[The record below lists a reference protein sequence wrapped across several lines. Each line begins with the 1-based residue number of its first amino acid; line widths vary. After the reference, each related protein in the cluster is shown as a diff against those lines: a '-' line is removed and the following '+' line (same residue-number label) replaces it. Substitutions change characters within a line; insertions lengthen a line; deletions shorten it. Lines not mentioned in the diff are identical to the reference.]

1 MHTVI
6 TVNKVS
12 LGKNHSLL
20 ISQGKREV
28 AEFSRSSR
36 LKKWGSFL
44 LREDT
49 SKLKFYLRFFILSC
63 SRTEEDNKVATS
75 YMWLL
80 SKTWAVQIEMGS
92 KWMSKT
98 QYEVKECKN
107 ISLIFLY

>member
-75 YMWLL
+75 YMWLSDRL
-80 SKTWAVQIEMGS
+80 Q
-92 KWMSKT
+92 
-98 QYEVKECKN
+98 QNLN
-107 ISLIFLY
+107 IQFFCFTGHSGYHM